1 MGYKRKS
8 KLRSKLM
15 KSIRKT
21 VPTQVHVHWFPTQ
34 SRHIDVRPWHTFLTT
49 ASRVLP
55 SISFDPLAEF
65 GLVRF
70 DPLLSFMPQTSVT
83 YLQRSPLQQ
92 CMNAIRSPNRPKAK
106 LKKKRT
112 SRKRQR
118 YFSPITIPGTPT
130 ERHTPDNDTS
140 LHTQSQ
146 QDEEDLNLYY
156 RLYNRYRPDI
166 DESNA
171 ESADRL
177 LTVETEYLKFR
188 KQRQKQHTVNHMTL
202 AQSSS
207 STSDT
212 RQDKHSPS
220 LDHHSLSPFQP
231 ISGSLTFQTSH
242 KDSPP
247 TIEPMDL
254 SNNVQDIILN
264 STHSLYSN
272 PDQPLPPQVIDVL
285 YDTGAAI
292 SMLPEEYTYAWTNLR
307 ECLHTLTGCFA

>member
-1 MGYKRKS
+1 M
-8 KLRSKLM
+8 
-15 KSIRKT
+15 
-21 VPTQVHVHWFPTQ
+21 
-34 SRHIDVRPWHTFLTT
+34 
-49 ASRVLP
+49 
-55 SISFDPLAEF
+55 SFDPLTEF

-70 DPLLSFMPQTSVT
+70 DPLMAFMPQTSAT

-112 SRKRQR
+112 SHKRQR
-118 YFSPITIPGTPT
+118 HFSPITIPGTPT
-130 ERHTPDNDTS
+130 ERHTPGNDTS
-140 LHTQSQ
+140 LHTQSE
-146 QDEEDLNLYY
+146 QDEEDLNLCYSI
-156 RLYNRYRPDI
+156 YNRYRPDI

-177 LTVETEYLKFR
+177 LTVETEYLKLR
-188 KQRQKQHTVNHMTL
+188 KQRHKQHTVIHMTL
-202 AQSSS
+202 AQSSP

-220 LDHHSLSPFQP
+220 LDHGSLSFQP
-231 ISGSLTFQTSH
+231 ISDSLTFQTPH
-242 KDSPP
+242 KDSP

-254 SNNVQDIILN
+254 SNSVQDIILN

-307 ECLHTLTGCFA
+307 ECLHSHRLLCRIARISPSNRRVSWHHHLGFW